1 MFQKMYRERNGVTV
15 HDFKSKEQS
24 GRGKVHFRRKETAGT
39 RPPGTYEDFKTP
51 VA

>member
-1 MFQKMYRERNGVTV
+1 MYGESNGVTV

-24 GRGKVHFRRKETAGT
+24 GRGKVHFRRKEITGT
-39 RPPGTYEDFKTP
+39 RQLGTHEDFETP